1 VLKEDLARSYERH
14 HRAVRGAG
22 FAFEGALRAAFF
34 ASHIGGGKR
43 VMDLGCR
50 DGTMAAQHRREN
62 VVTGVDIDR
71 AALGR
76 AEALGID
83 TVWAD
88 IGEPLPFENSRFDA
102 AVAGELL
109 EHLPNPETVLDEVV
123 RVLTPDGLFVG
134 SVPNAFRLKNR
145 LRFLIGRPPETDM
158 THLQHFSPERLG
170 RALERRFA
178 RWEITFAASRL
189 LRLSPRLFANSM
201 LFVARRPLSR
211 A

>member
-1 VLKEDLARSYERH
+1 VLKEELARIYERH

-34 ASHIGGGKR
+34 ASHIGAGKR
-43 VMDLGCR
+43 LLDLGCR
-50 DGTMAAQHRREN
+50 DGTMAAQQRGGN
-62 VVTGVDIDR
+62 AVTGVDIDR

-88 IGEPLPFENSRFDA
+88 ISEPLPFKNSSFDA
-102 AVAGELL
+102 AIAGEVL
-109 EHLPNPETVLDEVV
+109 EHLPNPEAVLDEVA
-123 RVLTPDGLFVG
+123 RVLTPDGLLVG

-145 LRFLIGRPPETDM
+145 LRFLIGRPPEADV

-170 RALERRFA
+170 RALDRRFA
-178 RWEITFAASRL
+178 RWEVTFAASRF
-189 LRLSPRLFANSM
+189 LRLSPRLFGNSI
-201 LFVARRPLSR
+201 LFVARRPLNH